1 MNTSLTLLGVGALAV
16 SLTTGCATKKF
27 VRTSV
32 DERATELD
40 KKHTEAVGSLEQK
53 MNQSVSRVEERAMT
67 AENRANDAGRAAQQ
81 AQQTADQATT
91 MAKSATDVSNQN
103 QNRVQE
109 LQTAFSNIDNF
120 RMASEE
126 DVLFKFNSATLT
138 TEGKEKLDQVAQQ
151 ATGMGRFVVE
161 VQGFTDRSGPAEYNL
176 ALSRRRA
183 DAVVRYLV
191 DKQIPLRRIHMIGL
205 GEATPSMA
213 QMTGQQGT
221 AQNTATSDE
230 GRRVRPAELRRV
242 VVRVWAPENAMSAS
256 AATGQTGASN
266 PATSGTQTQPS
277 EPSAPST
284 PSTPR

>member
-1 MNTSLTLLGVGALAV
+1 MNSSLTLLGIGALAV
-16 SLTTGCATKKF
+16 SLTTTGCATKKF
-27 VRTSV
+27 VRTTV
-32 DERATELD
+32 DERATALD
-40 KKHTEAVGSLEQK
+40 KKQTEAVSSLEQK
-53 MNQSVSRVEERAMT
+53 MNQGVSRVEERAMT

-91 MAKSATDVSNQN
+91 MAKNATDLSNQN

-126 DVLFKFNSATLT
+126 DVLFKFNSAKLT

-151 ATGMGRFVVE
+151 ANGMGRFVIE
-161 VQGFTDRSGPAEYNL
+161 VQGFTDRTGPAEYNL

-183 DAVVRYLV
+183 DTVVRYLV

-213 QMTGQQGT
+213 QMTGQQQ
-221 AQNTATSDE
+221 ASVQNTAASE
-230 GRRVRPAELRRV
+230 PGHKMRPAELRRV
-242 VVRVWAPENAMSAS
+242 VVRIWAPENPMSAS
-256 AATGQTGASN
+256 TATSQPGTATPG
-266 PATSGTQTQPS
+266 TSGTQGTQPT
-277 EPSAPST
+277 T
-284 PSTPR
+284 PTTPTTPR